1 VTPTIK
7 RYYEEIDDKNSKH
20 NNNDSK
26 WKIIT
31 TISLL
36 IMIMKKIDE
45 LAIAN
50 AKHPVSHVSTLK
62 VHYPFSKTITI
73 IIRIMQ

>member
-1 VTPTIK
+1 
-7 RYYEEIDDKNSKH
+7 
-20 NNNDSK
+20 
-26 WKIIT
+26 
-31 TISLL
+31 
-36 IMIMKKIDE
+36 MIMKKIDE